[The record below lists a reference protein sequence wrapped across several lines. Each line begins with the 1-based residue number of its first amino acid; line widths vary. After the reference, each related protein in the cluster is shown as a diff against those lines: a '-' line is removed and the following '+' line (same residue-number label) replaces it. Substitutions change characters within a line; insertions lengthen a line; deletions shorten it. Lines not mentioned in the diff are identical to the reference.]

1 MALEVDSEEDILSDF
16 TKDKDVDIRPSSDLN
31 CTRSLSENAT
41 KVKKQNKKTNKIQNI
56 KTHTFP
62 GFSIRQFKTLTCFSS
77 TSSSWARSRQQTRGS
92 DYAPTPTPKSA
103 CVLPVS
109 PETVLLQT
117 AAQVGG
123 TAHAPANTN

>member
-41 KVKKQNKKTNKIQNI
+41 KVKKQKNNKIQNI